1 MYIDFIGVCKVRAL
15 DEWHRY
21 ASNKSECNNH
31 SFINVYVA
39 DAIDP
44 LLDTEPVDVRKIWS
58 GLLQRK
64 ISAFKSVAALART
77 GEIILLIPIHVHETF
92 ISITLF
98 YTTLCTCTIIILLC
112 RCHSW

>member
-1 MYIDFIGVCKVRAL
+1 MQVIKVNATTI
-15 DEWHRY
+15 
-21 ASNKSECNNH
+21 
-31 SFINVYVA
+31 SFINSYVA

-77 GEIILLIPIHVHETF
+77 GEIIILFKLHETF
-92 ISITLF
+92 IN
-98 YTTLCTCTIIILLC
+98 IISL
-112 RCHSW
+112 